1 MFIRWT
7 IAMRLLTVVLAATTA
22 IGGCRPAGVPDTDR
36 RGPLRVVVS
45 IAPLKGLVEALVPP
59 GTVVDLLIPPGASE
73 HGYEIPPGRLA
84 AVATA
89 DLVVFVGLGL
99 EPQVDALLGQRPNPN
114 RRVVRFDRVAGVEA
128 DSDDHRHEH
137 EHDETCDHGHAADPH
152 LWLDPVLVEQLVEA
166 LAREVDALDTA
177 TPRERRAARAQE
189 LRAKVRGVHDAYGRS
204 LGPLAGR
211 TIVVGHDA
219 WGRLAAR
226 YGLKTVALKGLTA
239 AEPTPGDL
247 RRAIESI
254 GGDATTTVFV
264 EPQLSPAAAERIA
277 RATGARVET
286 LDPLGSGDWF
296 AMMDANLA
304 ALVRA
309 FEPAR

>member
-1 MFIRWT
+1 MPIREFIAWRVVFG
-7 IAMRLLTVVLAATTA
+7 LLVAAAVLA
-22 IGGCRPAGVPDTDR
+22 GCRPAGGPESGR
-36 RGPLRVVVS
+36 QGPLRVVVS
-45 IAPLKGLVEALVPP
+45 IAPLKSLVEALVPP

-73 HGYEIPPGRLA
+73 HGYEIPPGKLA

-89 DLVVFVGLGL
+89 DLVVCVGFGL
-99 EPQVDALLGQRPNPN
+99 EPQVDALIQQRPNPA
-114 RRVVRFDRVAGVEA
+114 RRVVRFDRVAGVEGGSA
-128 DSDDHRHEH
+128 DHGHDH
-137 EHDETCDHGHAADPH
+137 EHDETCDHGHGADPH
-152 LWLDPVLVEQLVEA
+152 LWLDPVLVERLVEA
-166 LAREVDALDTA
+166 VAREVESLDRE
-177 TPRERRAARAQE
+177 TPPDRRAARAE
-189 LRAKVRGVHDAYGRS
+189 GLRARVRATHEAYDRV

-219 WGRLAAR
+219 WGRLASR

-239 AEPTPGDL
+239 TEPSPGDL

-254 GGDATTTVFV
+254 GGEAITTVFV

-304 ALVRA
+304 ALRRA
-309 FEPAR
+309 FGPVR